1 MRRTWLALAACL
13 ALVLAGGAS
22 AAASAT
28 APTAKVTGAA
38 ELRLA
43 GDGPPGF
50 WWGTDS
56 LPVSVP
62 GRAPYSMPFLGGAY
76 GGYIGMT
83 GNWAWWL
90 GCSGHEHFLA
100 WSATNAAQAH
110 TNFVTYHLGVG
121 RGAYL
126 FMGGPG
132 VDPHWNG
139 TAAEAYRWGA
149 QQAARALADIANGG
163 GIDYPVVWMDIEI
176 PGITPAPDNGWNTV
190 YTSPCSGVVR
200 QQHILASIDRAD
212 FNGFFD
218 YVTAHSKYKPGVYS
232 AVPVWNSVF
241 GSNSAS
247 PGSPGYI
254 PHTDE
259 WTYEPETANYVSNA
273 PFGWCLNHG
282 SGACAQFFGGVSRA
296 SSNALLWQWS
306 GGGGVTNGIGGFNGD
321 LDQINGAR
329 HP

>member
-1 MRRTWLALAACL
+1 
-13 ALVLAGGAS
+13 
-22 AAASAT
+22 
-28 APTAKVTGAA
+28 
-38 ELRLA
+38 
-43 GDGPPGF
+43 
-50 WWGTDS
+50 
-56 LPVSVP
+56 
-62 GRAPYSMPFLGGAY
+62 
-76 GGYIGMT
+76 MT
-83 GNWAWWL
+83 GNWAYWL
-90 GCSGHEHFLA
+90 GCSGQEHFIA
-100 WSATNAAQAH
+100 YSAANAAQAH
-110 TNFVTYHLGVG
+110 TNFVTYHKGVG
-121 RGAYL
+121 RGAYW

-149 QQAARALADIANGG
+149 QQAARALIDIASGG

-176 PGITPAPDNGWNTV
+176 PGIGPATDNGWNTV

-218 YVTAHSKYKPGVYS
+218 YITAHSKYKPGVYS

-241 GSNSAS
+241 GSTSAS

-254 PHTDE
+254 PHTLE
-259 WTYEPETANYVSNA
+259 WTYEPETASLSSA

-282 SGACAQFFGGVSRA
+282 SGACAQFFGGVSR
-296 SSNALLWQWS
+296 SSANALMWQWS
-306 GGGGVTNGIGGFNGD
+306 GGGGVRNGVGD
-321 LDQINGAR
+321 FDQIDGAR